1 MPRRKNDDK
10 SEDEAKEVKKP
21 RKKKTEDGEE
31 DGDADIKD
39 LIQEDSIMSEDD
51 DFEDEEIIGE
61 IDEEDEE
68 KEVMKHLKDYGK
80 TKEVKI
86 ISVFEKIGSPE
97 CPKPNDM
104 KDNDFSEEYGKLI
117 ALLDK
122 NNIIVHFKND
132 YPIKEKYRF
141 VTEEVFNQDIED
153 FKKSKVHVNFI
164 YEDFHPEMDDE
175 DEDEDFD
182 YDYNNF

>member
-1 MPRRKNDDK
+1 MPRRKNAEK
-10 SEDEAKEVKKP
+10 PEDEAKEVKKP
-21 RKKKTEDGEE
+21 RKNNSEE
-31 DGDADIKD
+31 ADDSDADIKD
-39 LIQEDSIMSEDD
+39 LFEDDSIMAEDD
-51 DFEDEEIIGE
+51 EFEEEEVIGE

-80 TKEVKI
+80 TKEIKI
-86 ISVFEKIGSPE
+86 VSVFEKIGSPK
-97 CPKPNDM
+97 CPEVSEM
-104 KDNDFSEEYGKLI
+104 KDDDLSGEYGKLI

-122 NNIIVHFKND
+122 HNIIVHFKND
-132 YPIKEKYRF
+132 YPVKEKYRF
-141 VTEEVFNQDIED
+141 ITEEVFSQDMED

-164 YEDFHPEMDDE
+164 YEDFHPEMDED